1 MTVNEL
7 AAKLQAEMSKLT
19 FTELKVFATKMG
31 VRCIGLNR
39 REIEDECLALE
50 QYAFTHEELR
60 GPHHVSK
67 LLTTS
72 SRHAPS
78 VVSTTPT
85 GS

>member
-50 QYAFTHEELR
+50 QYAFTH
-60 GPHHVSK
+60 
-67 LLTTS
+67 
-72 SRHAPS
+72 
-78 VVSTTPT
+78 
-85 GS
+85 